1 MKRLF
6 KTTILILSILISG
19 CGGGS
24 GGSNEDVTK
33 PVHQDK
39 QERVAL
45 SANDLSLTF
54 SEYGIAYPQVSDFYG
69 SQTYQIADGAAE
81 DVVWVDHS
89 TGEMRILAVG
99 ETQVLVEDKSSYYRT
114 SSTTFTVTVGQTEN
128 SDFNVSTVDLPTVES
143 NKMFLPIQG
152 NKGELSYTFEPE
164 GMVNFDEETGHIW
177 STGVPGEVEVTV
189 TDSGDRNYRS
199 RSVTAL
205 LAIDTVEPNTLMYS
219 YIDRTFKEGMT
230 LSPIKVSGV
239 DSGTYHFE
247 LDDKD
252 SDVLTIG
259 ETNGLMTV
267 NKTGVVRIKVTQQ
280 LGAEYGDVEQ
290 IAYFNVQIMKGERP
304 ELSVADS
311 ELAYLKDF
319 LYQPAVNNNI
329 AAVRFEV
336 ISGENVVKVD
346 EQTGFIRILN
356 AGYAQLK
363 ATDDQ
368 NDNFYPSEKW
378 FSITVV
384 PAVHP
389 GLKNQTDTYTYS
401 EGLIVTPEMEGQ
413 LGRLAITGD
422 TDVVSLSGN
431 KFTVL
436 KAGTVNLSVYDDG
449 GENYQTSLP
458 AALKV
463 IVLKA
468 EHPDFSVKSITTT
481 YTPGSCIRPE
491 ISSDIGAINITPVS
505 SGDNAIAEYKPD
517 SQCFWIKRS
526 GTARYDVV
534 LEESDNYLASSVQR
548 LNMIVHPAELNLE
561 VHGDVEI
568 TYSEALNTINPPAI
582 SGGTGNFSFEV
593 VEEKSDSNA
602 IAVDSLTGE
611 ITVVSAGNAIVKV
624 TDAGDDQYKTAST
637 HFTVTVKKANNPVS
651 VSYQNTDYSPDGV
664 IIPTIEN
671 AKGNISYKVKDA
683 NTSPVTLEQNGALNI
698 RSTGEFNVEVT
709 ADETGNYKPT
719 QFTVSAVIAKVD
731 HPGIEEGRADFEY
744 EPLKKVMLD
753 LPKAYGIRT
762 YSTSVTGEIEDN
774 YISINPTSGEVT
786 LLDYSYGNG
795 SSVVLSEAESE
806 FYEALSPVFASHV
819 SVRAPEKGKATRDF
833 TLAPVLTP
841 VESSVDYVKHP
852 YNKTAIGFAGV
863 DVLEP
868 TDEELQKFGKGVA
881 LSVEMFSV
889 ENISGHENKA
899 RAKVRIYVQRYE
911 GCSTSVN
918 ILNLPNLMKEKKASS
933 FEAGNYCLYG
943 RPTSRFITYTV
954 VDKSLINDAF
964 FYDGEWEI
972 GQPFVTY
979 RTSEDYASSHSQSDV
994 TPTELLEWDR
1004 IELKLTK
1011 D

>member
-39 QERVAL
+39 QERVTL

-69 SQTYQIADGAAE
+69 ILTYQIADGAAE
-81 DVVWVDHS
+81 DVVWVDPY
-89 TGEMRILAVG
+89 TGEMRLLAAG

-114 SSTTFTVTVGQTEN
+114 SSTIFTVTVDQTDN
-128 SDFNVSTVDLPTVES
+128 SDFNVSTVDLPTIES

-177 STGVPGEVEVTV
+177 STGTPGEVEVTV
-189 TDSGDRNYRS
+189 IDSGDRNYRS
-199 RSVTAL
+199 KSVTAL
-205 LAIDTVEPNTLMYS
+205 LAIDAVDPNTLMYS

-230 LSPIKVSGV
+230 LSPIKVSGT
-239 DSGTYHFE
+239 DSGTYYFE

-267 NKTGVVRIKVTQQ
+267 NKTGAVRIKVTQQ

-290 IAYFNVQIMKGERP
+290 TAYFTVQIMKGERP
-304 ELSVADS
+304 ELSIADS

-336 ISGENVVKVD
+336 IYGENVVKVD
-346 EQTGFIRILN
+346 EQTGLVRIIN
-356 AGYAQLK
+356 AGYAELK

-368 NDNFYPSEKW
+368 NDNYYPSEKW

-422 TDVVSLSGN
+422 TDVLSLSGN

-436 KAGTVNLSVYDDG
+436 KAGTANLSVYDDG
-449 GENYQTSLP
+449 G
-458 AALKV
+458 
-463 IVLKA
+463 
-468 EHPDFSVKSITTT
+468 
-481 YTPGSCIRPE
+481 
-491 ISSDIGAINITPVS
+491 
-505 SGDNAIAEYKPD
+505 
-517 SQCFWIKRS
+517 
-526 GTARYDVV
+526 
-534 LEESDNYLASSVQR
+534 DNYLASSPTSLKVTVLKAAHPDFTAEDITTTYFPDYCVQANISGTVGAINVTPITSSDNEIAEYNAADQCFMVKRSGTASFDVVRAESENYQASSSKR
-548 LNMIVHPAELNLE
+548 LNVIINPADSRLHANGN
-561 VHGDVEI
+561 VYRP
-568 TYSEALNTINPPAI
+568 YSEEETIIQPPTI
-582 SGGTGNFSFEV
+582 GGGTGHLSFDIV
-593 VEEKSDSNA
+593 DDQSDSNV
-602 IAVDSLTGE
+602 ITIDRLTGE
-611 ITVVSAGNAIVKV
+611 MTLVNVGSAIVQV
-624 TDAGDDQYKTAST
+624 TDAGNEQYEPAST
-637 HFTVTVKKANNPVS
+637 HFTVTIDKAYNPVL
-651 VSYQNTDYSPDGV
+651 VSYPHTEYLVGGV
-664 IIPTIEN
+664 ISPVIED
-671 AKGNISYKVKDA
+671 AKGQISYRLQNVQ
-683 NTSPVTLEQNGALNI
+683 TSPVTLDVNGALNI
-698 RSTGEFNVEVT
+698 RSTGEFTVEVT
-709 ADETGNYKPT
+709 AEETAHYKQRT
-719 QFTVSAVIAKVD
+719 FEVSAFVRKTERPEVEIV
-731 HPGIEEGRADFEY
+731 RAAYAY
-744 EPLKKVMLD
+744 EPFKKVILD
-753 LPKAYGIRT
+753 YSESYGSRT
-762 YSTSVTGEIEDN
+762 YSTYDNGDIAVNPNTGEFTI
-774 YISINPTSGEVT
+774 
-786 LLDYSYGNG
+786 LDYLAVQKSDIYITEEQSELYYDLPLALAGVVKITPPVEG
-795 SSVVLSEAESE
+795 S
-806 FYEALSPVFASHV
+806 
-819 SVRAPEKGKATRDF
+819 ATRDL
-833 TLAPVLTP
+833 TLTPVFRP
-841 VESSVDYVKHP
+841 VESSVDYVKRP
-852 YNKTAIGFAGV
+852 YEKTAISFAGTK
-863 DVLEP
+863 VLQP
-868 TDEELQKFGKGVA
+868 TDEELQKYGKGIA
-881 LSVEMFSV
+881 LSVGMQSV
-889 ENISGHENKA
+889 DNVSDIGRKIDA
-899 RAKVRIYVQRYE
+899 DVRVYVQRYE

-918 ILNLPNLMKEKKASS
+918 TANLPNLGKEKKASS
-933 FEAGNYCLYG
+933 FDTGDYCSLG

-954 VDKSLINDAF
+954 VDKSALDKF
-964 FYDGEWEI
+964 SFYDGEWETR
-972 GQPFVTY
+972 QPFVTY

-1004 IELKLTK
+1004 IELKMTK